1 MEITT
6 KDILNH
12 PTACACLCD
21 CIAEKLVEK
30 LAKVEFEKYDDF
42 GEFVGFDKE
51 TIECI
56 KEKAEELAKEIV
68 LKETKDTLENKFFVE
83 RIIKDQVKE
92 YISNTLD
99 KLSKGK

>member
-6 KDILNH
+6 KDILDH

-30 LAKVEFEKYDDF
+30 LANVEFEKYDDF
-42 GEFVGFDKE
+42 GEYFGIGEEALK
-51 TIECI
+51 CI

-68 LKETKDTLENKFFVE
+68 LKETKDVLENKYFIE
-83 RIIKDQVKE
+83 RIIRDQVKE
-92 YISNTLD
+92 YIGKTLD
-99 KLSKGK
+99 NLAKV

>member
-6 KDILNH
+6 KDILDH

-30 LAKVEFEKYDDF
+30 LAKVEFEKYNDF

-56 KEKAEELAKEIV
+56 KDKAEELAKEIV
-68 LKETKDTLENKFFVE
+68 LKETQEVLENKFFVE
-83 RIIKDQVKE
+83 QLIRNQVKE
-92 YISNTLD
+92 YIAKTLD
-99 KLSKGK
+99 NLAKG

>member
-6 KDILNH
+6 QDILNH

-30 LAKVEFEKYDDF
+30 LSKVEFEKYNDF
-42 GEFVGFDKE
+42 GEYFGIGE
-51 TIECI
+51 EALECI
-56 KEKAEELAKEIV
+56 KKKAEELAKEVV
-68 LKETKDTLENKFFVE
+68 LNETKDVLEDKYFIE

-92 YISNTLD
+92 YISKTLD
-99 KLSKGK
+99 NLAKG